1 MRMSPSSERYA
12 RQVRFSPFGMEG
24 QKRLAQGF
32 AVVVGMGA
40 LGCVIANHLVRA
52 GIGRIRLIDRD
63 IVSWSN
69 LHRQLL
75 YTEADAESGVP
86 KAEAAA
92 AQLRTFN
99 RQVAI
104 EAAAVDLNSGN
115 AESLLADADLIVD
128 GTDHFGVRYLINDVA
143 VKFGIPWIYGGA
155 VGASG
160 MTMTIVPGETPC
172 YRCLF
177 PSPPPPGSTDTCET
191 AGVLPPIVDLIGSL
205 QAMEAIKLLGGYKE
219 QLHGALLHADLW
231 KTDFSK
237 MKTAGARRA
246 DCPCCGIR
254 RFDYLEAVVRGK
266 SEAVLCGRETVQ
278 IAPAEPLQLHLDEMA
293 ERLKSAGRVERNP
306 WLLRLTL
313 EDGIT
318 LVLFPDGRV
327 LVQGTGDPDLARRIY
342 DRILAP

>member
-1 MRMSPSSERYA
+1 MSASSERYA

-24 QKRLAQGF
+24 QRRLSRGF

-69 LHRQLL
+69 LHRQSL
-75 YTEADAESGVP
+75 YTEADAKEGLP

-92 AQLRTFN
+92 ARLRAFN
-99 RQVAI
+99 SQVVI
-104 EAAAVDLNSGN
+104 EAAAVDLNPGN

-128 GTDHFGVRYLINDVA
+128 GTDHFGVRYLMNDVA

-205 QAMEAIKLLGGYKE
+205 QAMEAIKLLGGCKE
-219 QLHGALLHADLW
+219 HLHGALIHADLW
-231 KTDFSK
+231 NTGFAT
-237 MKTAGARRA
+237 MKTAGARRK
-246 DCPCCGIR
+246 DCPCCGLR
-254 RFDYLEAVVRGK
+254 RFDYLDAAGHE
-266 SEAVLCGRETVQ
+266 ETETVLCGRETVQ
-278 IAPAEPLQLHLDEMA
+278 ISPAAPFALQLDELA
-293 ERLKSAGRVERNP
+293 ERLGAAGAVERNP

-313 EDGIT
+313 DDGIT
-318 LVLFPDGRV
+318 LVLFPDGRT

>member
-1 MRMSPSSERYA
+1 MPVSSERYA

-24 QKRLAQGF
+24 QQRLSQSF
-32 AVVVGMGA
+32 AVVAGMGA

-69 LHRQLL
+69 LHRQSL
-75 YTEADAESGVP
+75 YTEADAKAGVP

-92 AQLRTFN
+92 ERLRAFN
-99 RQVAI
+99 SGVAI
-104 EAAAVDLNSGN
+104 EAAAVDLHAGN
-115 AESLLADADLIVD
+115 AESLLNGADLIVD
-128 GTDHFGVRYLINDVA
+128 GTDHFAVRYLINDAA

-205 QAMEAIKLLGGYKE
+205 QAMEAIKLLGGCKE
-219 QLHGALLHADLW
+219 HLHGALIHADLW
-231 KTDFSK
+231 NTGFAT
-237 MKTAGARRA
+237 MKTAGARRK
-246 DCPCCGIR
+246 DCPCCGLR
-254 RFDYLEAVVRGK
+254 RFDYLDAVDTKRRK
-266 SEAVLCGRETVQ
+266 RSCA
-278 IAPAEPLQLHLDEMA
+278 A
-293 ERLKSAGRVERNP
+293 
-306 WLLRLTL
+306 
-313 EDGIT
+313 
-318 LVLFPDGRV
+318 
-327 LVQGTGDPDLARRIY
+327 ARRCRFRRPRRLRCNWTNWRSGLGPRALSNAIPGFC
-342 DRILAP
+342 D